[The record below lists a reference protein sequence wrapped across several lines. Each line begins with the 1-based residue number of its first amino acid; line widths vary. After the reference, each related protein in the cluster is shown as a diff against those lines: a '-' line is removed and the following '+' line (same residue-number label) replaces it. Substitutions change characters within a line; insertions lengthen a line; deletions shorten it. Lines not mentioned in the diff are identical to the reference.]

1 MELTLGNKYYFIHQS
16 LGHAQKQ
23 TRTLIL
29 TQYLCAVLESELDP
43 RNVRLTTQSE
53 PKILMEVMPAAL
65 VVSLLVLTYLVF
77 AGGVVLIVRHNL
89 RGTSTLGVAGT
100 GAGYLCTD
108 TATNT
113 SSSSSATSS
122 RGGVYVVGI
131 DGPDPDSPSAAG
143 CTVFSPTLSGLSFDA
158 APLSSSSS
166 SLADDDGD
174 SGSSSAGR
182 YGAVFSG
189 QFSGMTD
196 LSGSVSLHV
205 SLADEEVLASLPDPA
220 TVDLAL
226 EACTGGATA
235 VEGAEEEEEG
245 EEEGVVELE
254 WGTCSEGWQP
264 VLFQVLW

>member
-1 MELTLGNKYYFIHQS
+1 M
-16 LGHAQKQ
+16 
-23 TRTLIL
+23 
-29 TQYLCAVLESELDP
+29 
-43 RNVRLTTQSE
+43 RLTTQSE

-100 GAGYLCTD
+100 GAGYLCAAATD
-108 TATNT
+108 ASSS
-113 SSSSSATSS
+113 SSSSSATSNG
-122 RGGVYVVGI
+122 GGVYVVGI

-143 CTVFSPTLSGLSFDA
+143 CTVLSPALAELSFDA
-158 APLSSSSS
+158 APLTSSSSSSSSS
-166 SLADDDGD
+166 SLANDGD
-174 SGSSSAGR
+174 SVR

-205 SLADEEVLASLPDPA
+205 SFSDAEVLASLPDPA
-220 TVDLAL
+220 TVDLTL

-235 VEGAEEEEEG
+235 VEGTEEG
-245 EEEGVVELE
+245 EEEGGVVELE
-254 WGTCSEGWQP
+254 WGTCSEGWRP
-264 VLFQVLW
+264 VLFQVGFRSSCFVATAGATPYVSKK